1 MSGDSDGDAAD
12 DRTLLLTAIL
22 ADAINLGLNRM
33 ADACPGTSLARLSW
47 IADWH
52 VRDETYS
59 KGLAEVVNCHR
70 QQPFAGHWG
79 EGSTSSSDG
88 QRFRAGGVG
97 EARGEVNGPVGVT
110 SRNGL

>member
-47 IADWH
+47 IADCH